1 MNISLKDLIG
11 QCVYKNKDDEP
22 CGKVKGVGFSEEGNK
37 VSSVTV
43 ESLSL
48 IPVSRSVPISE
59 ILDAGDK
66 KLILSSE
73 ISVSRGTDRLMDG
86 KLLKA
91 VYKNGKCG
99 KIKDMRF
106 DFETGEITDAI
117 IGKGTFRRGEK
128 ITVNK
133 MYIKENTIY
142 IE

>member
-1 MNISLKDLIG
+1 MNVSLKKLIG

-22 CGKVKGVGFSEEGNK
+22 CGKVKGVSFSPEGDK

-48 IPVSRSVPISE
+48 IPLSSSVPINE
-59 ILDAGDK
+59 ISDDGGK
-66 KLILSSE
+66 KLILQSE
-73 ISVSRGTDRLMDG
+73 ISVSRGIDNLMDS
-86 KLLKA
+86 KISKA
-91 VYKNGKCG
+91 VYKNGKYS

-106 DFETGEITDAI
+106 NIETGEITDVV
-117 IGKGTFRRGEK
+117 IGKGAFRRGKK
-128 ITVNK
+128 IIVNK